1 MILIGLK
8 FHGKSNKYQ
17 SGCSKQLK
25 ESREAINDLFD
36 NAIIS
41 LRQRY
46 SLDKNCCIT

>member
-1 MILIGLK
+1 MNATISILMILIGLK

-17 SGCSKQLK
+17 LGCSKQLK

-41 LRQRY
+41 LRHR
-46 SLDKNCCIT
+46 